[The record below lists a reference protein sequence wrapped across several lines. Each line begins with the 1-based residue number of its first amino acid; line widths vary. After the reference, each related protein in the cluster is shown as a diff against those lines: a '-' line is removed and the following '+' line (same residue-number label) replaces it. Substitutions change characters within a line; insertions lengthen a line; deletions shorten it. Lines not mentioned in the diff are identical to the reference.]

1 MILATKTLAA
11 INDALILDQG
21 AKFRGLLKDLMP
33 LAGDAYATKNEE
45 FRTHL
50 GASLIGRNC
59 DRELWYSFRWAT
71 SKQFD
76 GRMLRLFNR
85 GHLEEPRMVA
95 LLKMIGCEVWQHTA
109 DGKQFRINGH
119 RDHFGGSLDAV
130 VKGVPDLPEGEACL
144 AEFKTHGE
152 KSFTKLIEAGV
163 ATAKWEHFVQQQMY
177 MAHYDLNWSLYMA
190 VSKNTDELHAELIQY
205 DPIIYAKYVK
215 RSVTTIDS
223 VTPPKRINESPS
235 WYGCKFCDHK
245 AVCHR
250 IEIPPARNCRTC
262 LHSRVEDAG
271 EWFCT
276 EPTANAA
283 FGDNV
288 PLTADDQRRGC
299 DRYEM
304 NTAFKA

>member
-1 MILATKTLAA
+1 MLIATKTLAA
-11 INDALILDQG
+11 IEAALTLDQG

-33 LAGDAYATKNEE
+33 LAGDAYDTKNEE

-71 SKQFD
+71 NKQFD

-85 GHLEEPRMVA
+85 GHLEEPRIVA
-95 LLKMIGCEVWQHTA
+95 LLKMIGCKVWQHTT
-109 DGKQFRINGH
+109 DGKQFRITGH
-119 RDHFGGSLDAV
+119 RGHFGGSLDAV
-130 VKGVPDLPEGEACL
+130 VKGIPDLPADEVCL

-163 ATAKWEHFVQQQMY
+163 TAAKWEHFVQQQMY
-177 MAHYDLNWSLYMA
+177 MAHYDLKWSLYMA
-190 VSKNTDELHAELIQY
+190 VNKNTDALHAELVQF
-205 DPIIYAKYVK
+205 DPIIHGKYVK
-215 RSVTTIDS
+215 RTMVVIDAI
-223 VTPPKRINESPS
+223 TPPKRISESPS

-245 AVCHR
+245 QVCH
-250 IEIPPARNCRTC
+250 ESEVSPTRNCRTC
-262 LHSRVEDAG
+262 LHSRVGDDG

-276 EPTANAA
+276 EPKADAA

-288 PLTADDQRRGC
+288 PLSADDQRLGC
-299 DRYEM
+299 DSYEK
-304 NTAFKA
+304 NPAFKA